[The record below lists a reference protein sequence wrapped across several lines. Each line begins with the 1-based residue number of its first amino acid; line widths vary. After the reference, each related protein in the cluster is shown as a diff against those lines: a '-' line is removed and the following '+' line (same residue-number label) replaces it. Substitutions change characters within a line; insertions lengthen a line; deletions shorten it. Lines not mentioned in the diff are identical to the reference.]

1 VNRST
6 STEVARDIS
15 ARPGRD
21 LTALGRSP
29 QLGRNYRLSNNYPT
43 WFAGGALVLYGV
55 FVLLPSLLG
64 LGFSF
69 TDWSSYSTDV
79 HWVGLDNFKAILD
92 PNADYRGAIVNTV
105 IFTIATIFLKTAIAL
120 ALAVLLTSGVRRLSY
135 LYRALIYLPA
145 LLPMVAVGIV
155 FKSILD
161 PEVGLL
167 NSTLHLVGL
176 GALAQQWLTNLSLA
190 LWSVIG
196 VDTWK
201 GAGYIMV
208 ILIAGILAIPR
219 EYYEAAS
226 IDGASGLQAFRHI
239 TLPLLRPVLAVT
251 TLLNLL
257 YALRV
262 FDIVF
267 VLTNGGPGH
276 ATETVYTTI
285 FDAFSLGQWGVATAL
300 STVFLIVSVG
310 LGYMVL
316 RAMRRPEVAQP

>member
-6 STEVARDIS
+6 STEVARDTS
-15 ARPGRD
+15 ARSGRN
-21 LTALGRSP
+21 LIALGRS
-29 QLGRNYRLSNNYPT
+29 LRSGRNNRLSNNYPT

-69 TDWSSYSTDV
+69 TDWSSYSTDI

-105 IFTIATIFLKTAIAL
+105 IFTIATILLKTVIAL
-120 ALAVLLTSGVRRLSY
+120 ALAVLLTSGVRRLAY

-155 FKSILD
+155 FRSILD

-167 NSTLHLVGL
+167 NSTLRMVGL

-226 IDGASGLQAFRHI
+226 MDGASGWQTFRHI

-300 STVFLIVSVG
+300 STVFLIVSVA
-310 LGYMVL
+310 LGYVVL
-316 RAMRRPEVAQP
+316 RAIRRPEVA